1 MKRHSTFLLS
11 ALFVCAVTSASPAGA
26 EVYKLATLDRENDVL
41 SEPIRW
47 WMQSVAART
56 SQRVQIEPFWA
67 ESLVPIART
76 MSAVQSGIS
85 DFGHFVTPVLAG
97 QEKDFAILTVPG
109 SIPTDGVQFMKAW
122 EAMKP
127 IMGRILDRHGIVALW
142 PRPPAKVPIACK
154 SRFLTQAS
162 DYKDL
167 KVRAAG
173 RWQIEAVTRWGGS
186 AINVAMAETY
196 TAVQRGTVDCTY
208 HIYPLLWSL
217 KLYEVAPYI
226 TRTDFAGG
234 FLFIGM
240 NKDKWNRLSA
250 DDRRVIEELS
260 RQATLREIETLKQ
273 REEGIVEDMQKAG
286 AKVHVPSP
294 SERKRLN
301 DAVKPLWEEVRKTM
315 GPDGVQMADVLE
327 PLQAQ

>member
-1 MKRHSTFLLS
+1 MIGHSRILAFV
-11 ALFVCAVTSASPAGA
+11 LFWWAAVVAVPAAA
-26 EVYKLATLDRENDVL
+26 ETYKLATLDRENDVL

-47 WMQSVAART
+47 WMQNVADRT
-56 SQRVQIEPFWA
+56 SQRVQIQPFWA

-76 MSAVQSGIS
+76 MSAVQSGIA
-85 DFGHFVTPVLAG
+85 DLGHFVTPVLAG

-109 SIPTDGVQFMKAW
+109 SIPTDGAQFLKAW

-127 IMGRILDRHGIVALW
+127 IMGRILDRHGVVALW
-142 PRPPAKVPIACK
+142 PRPPAKVPLACK
-154 SRFLTQAS
+154 TKLLTQAS

-217 KLYEVAPYI
+217 KLYEVAPFI

-250 DDRRVIEELS
+250 ADRQVIEELS
-260 RQATLREIETLKQ
+260 RQATVREIEALKQ
-273 REEGIVEDMQKAG
+273 REEGIVQDMQKAG
-286 AKVHVPSP
+286 AKVHVPSAA
-294 SERKRLN
+294 ERKRLS
-301 DAVKPLWEEVRKTM
+301 DAVKPLWQEVRQSM

-327 PLQAQ
+327 PLQAR